1 MEGVHVLV
9 ASLASLGASLGASSA
24 SLVAC
29 LGASLGASLVAS
41 LVASWASLG
50 ASWAYLGASWA
61 YLGASSASLAQDL
74 LASCEAEWAHL
85 VWGRLDLLVR
95 KAQLAFRARQR
106 EQALVLLAQ
115 PYLTGLEEEGLR

>member
-9 ASLASLGASLGASSA
+9 ASLASLVACLGASLGASSA

-41 LVASWASLG
+41 LVASWAS
-50 ASWAYLGASWA
+50 LGASWA